1 MILIQGFVFFFGLTV
16 VVATLL
22 SAIRT
27 FVVPRSQQDYVTRV
41 VFLTTRFV
49 INRLMIIFSVRDY
62 NDRDRILAFYAPI
75 SLLTLLPVWYA
86 LLALGYAA
94 MFWATGVP
102 TWYDAV
108 IVSGSS
114 LLTLGFA
121 PVDGIAQSILAFSA
135 ALNGLILVALLI
147 AYVPT
152 MYAAFQRRELAVTM
166 LEVRAGSPP
175 WAVQMIERFHR
186 IHGLDRL
193 NEMWTSWEQ
202 WFAEIEE
209 SHTSLPALN
218 FFRSPTSDRSWV
230 TAAGAVLDAAALTRS
245 TLDVPKDPR
254 ADLCIRSGF
263 LALRR
268 ISDFF
273 NFPYNPDPRFPENP
287 ISISRNEFNEVCDR
301 LASQGVPLKSDR
313 EQAWLDFAGWRIN
326 YDEMLLALAELTQAP
341 LAPWSSDRVPLYS
354 RDFFRR
360 RNR

>member
-1 MILIQGFVFFFGLTV
+1 
-16 VVATLL
+16 
-22 SAIRT
+22 
-27 FVVPRSQQDYVTRV
+27 
-41 VFLTTRFV
+41 
-49 INRLMIIFSVRDY
+49 
-62 NDRDRILAFYAPI
+62 
-75 SLLTLLPVWYA
+75 
-86 LLALGYAA
+86 
-94 MFWATGVP
+94 
-102 TWYDAV
+102 
-108 IVSGSS
+108 
-114 LLTLGFA
+114 
-121 PVDGIAQSILAFSA
+121 
-135 ALNGLILVALLI
+135 
-147 AYVPT
+147 
-152 MYAAFQRRELAVTM
+152 
-166 LEVRAGSPP
+166 
-175 WAVQMIERFHR
+175 MIERFHR

-218 FFRSPTSDRSWV
+218 FFRSPTADRSWV

-326 YDEMLLALAELTQAP
+326 YDETLLALAELTQAP